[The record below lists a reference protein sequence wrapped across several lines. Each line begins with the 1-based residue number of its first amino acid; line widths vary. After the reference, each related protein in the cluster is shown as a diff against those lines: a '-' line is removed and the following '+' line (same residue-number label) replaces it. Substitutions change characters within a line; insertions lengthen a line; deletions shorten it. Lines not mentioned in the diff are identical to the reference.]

1 MGLYPMNRAF
11 FLPGLLCGVL
21 LLVTGTGCRIINPN
35 YGTGTHLDT
44 PRDHPHDS
52 NPTREREMIVEV
64 TTDAEGN
71 VADIRFQRSSG
82 KDGVDGYVAQS
93 IRESWPRQPSTR
105 SVASLTYSTE
115 KGFSTPKMISSTPL
129 G

>member
-1 MGLYPMNRAF
+1 MNRAS
-11 FLPGLLCGVL
+11 FLLGLLCGTL
-21 LLVTGTGCRIINPN
+21 LLTGSGCRLINN
-35 YGTGTHLDT
+35 YGTGEHLDK
-44 PRDHPHDS
+44 PRDHPHDTD
-52 NPTREREMIVEV
+52 PTRVREMIVEV

-82 KDGVDGYVAQS
+82 KEGIDGYVAQS
-93 IRESWPRQPSTR
+93 IRQGWPRQPSTR

-115 KGFSTPKMISSTPL
+115 KGFSTPKMISSTPA